1 MNFLDLRRR
10 LQGPQCAQILRG
22 QSEALASVS
31 SNSAC
36 VGDAMHGRCPT
47 TYVLLIFPRIVA
59 EAIGGHANNRS
70 QAVGSIL
77 LDNAAQPD
85 PIGTISA

>member
-1 MNFLDLRRR
+1 MSYH
-10 LQGPQCAQILRG
+10 I
-22 QSEALASVS
+22 
-31 SNSAC
+31 
-36 VGDAMHGRCPT
+36 

-59 EAIGGHANNRS
+59 EAIGEHANNRS
-70 QAVGSIL
+70 QVVGSIL